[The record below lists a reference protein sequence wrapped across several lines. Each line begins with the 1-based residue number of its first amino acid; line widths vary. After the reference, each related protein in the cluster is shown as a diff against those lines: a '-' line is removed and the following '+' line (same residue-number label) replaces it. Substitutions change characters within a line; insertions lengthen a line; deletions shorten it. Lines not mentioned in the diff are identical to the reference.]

1 MLIYIIVHIICSFFN
16 CWRMAKEF
24 DELSLMDT
32 VVCFMLGVIGI
43 IVFSLIALE
52 DIDIIVWR
60 KK

>member
-1 MLIYIIVHIICSFFN
+1 
-16 CWRMAKEF
+16 MAKEF

-32 VVCFMLGVIGI
+32 VVCFMMGVIGI